1 MNIYVSN
8 LNYSTKTESLQNLF
22 AQYGEVSSASVI
34 MDRETGRSRG
44 FGFVE
49 MSNDEEAERAID
61 ALNGSEFEGKVLRVN
76 ESRPKP
82 DRNSGS
88 GYNRGGYGRNR
99 Y

>member
-8 LNYSTKTESLQNLF
+8 ISWGTQSESLQDLF
-22 AQYGEVSSASVI
+22 AQFGEVTSANII

-49 MSNDEEAERAID
+49 MPDDSEGEAAIE
-61 ALNGSEFEGKVLRVN
+61 ALNDKEFEGKVLRVSVAR
-76 ESRPKP
+76 ERVQRE
-82 DRNSGS
+82 DR
-88 GYNRGGYGRNR
+88 GYNRRR

>member
-8 LNYSTKTESLQNLF
+8 ISWGTQSESLQDLF
-22 AQYGEVSSASVI
+22 AQFGEVTSANII

-49 MSNDEEAERAID
+49 MPDDSEGEAAIE
-61 ALNGSEFEGKVLRVN
+61 ALNEKEFEGKVLRVSVAR
-76 ESRPKP
+76 ERE
-82 DRNSGS
+82 DRGF
-88 GYNRGGYGRNR
+88 NRRR

>member
-8 LNYSTKTESLQNLF
+8 ISWGTQSESLQDLF
-22 AQYGEVSSASVI
+22 AQFGEVTSANII

-49 MSNDEEAERAID
+49 MPDDSEGEAAIE
-61 ALNGSEFEGKVLRVN
+61 ALNDKEFEGKVLRVSVAR
-76 ESRPKP
+76 ERVQRD
-82 DRNSGS
+82 DR
-88 GYNRGGYGRNR
+88 GYNRRR